1 MQAGGQ
7 LEKPYSVLGDL
18 ESKLVAVAPRFR
30 AWAMGKAARE
40 GRSWSE
46 CVHSQH

>member
-7 LEKPYSVLGDL
+7 LEKPYSGLGVL

-40 GRSWSE
+40 GRGWGE
-46 CVHSQH
+46 CVHGQR